1 MEYRT
6 LGRTGLKIS
15 SIGVGTWQFGGEWG
29 KAYTPDSVKA
39 ILGRAEELG
48 INFLDTAECYG
59 PDHLSE
65 SLIGRALGKDRERW
79 IIATKFGHH
88 YTGHLGRED
97 RFSPAD
103 ALAQLDASLLALRT
117 DYVDLLQFH
126 SGPDADF
133 HREELWTALAAQ
145 VKAGKVRHLGISISS
160 RGENLGQVEAA
171 PGYGL
176 GAVQLV
182 YNRLDRGPEERVIP
196 ACARLGLGVLARV
209 PLASG
214 YLTGKYP
221 SGKYRSGDRF
231 PSGDVRASHDP
242 DKTAARLEEVETIGR
257 QEVPPGMDMAEW
269 ALRWCLR
276 NTAVTAVIPGCKD
289 PGQVERNAAAGR
301 QE

>member
-15 SIGVGTWQFGGEWG
+15 SVGVGTWQFGGEWG
-29 KAYTPDSVKA
+29 KAYTVESVQA

-59 PDHLSE
+59 PGHLSE

-103 ALAQLDASLLALRT
+103 AVAQLDASLQALRT

-126 SGPDADF
+126 SGADADF
-133 HREELWTALAAQ
+133 HSDDLWTALAAQ
-145 VKAGKVRHLGISISS
+145 VMAGKVRHLGVSISS

-182 YNRLDRGPEERVIP
+182 YNRLDRGPEARVLP

-214 YLTGKYP
+214 YL
-221 SGKYRSGDRF
+221 SGKYESGKFRSGDRF
-231 PSGDVRASHDP
+231 PAGDVRASHDP
-242 DKTAARLEEVETIGR
+242 EKTASRLEEVEAIR
-257 QEVPPGMDMAEW
+257 SREVPPGMDMAEW

-276 NTAVTAVIPGCKD
+276 SPAVTAVIPGCKD
-289 PGQVERNAAAGR
+289 PGQVERNAAAGK
-301 QE
+301 QG